1 MKFPKQFLTVV
12 LNESLSSAY
21 PVADV
26 WKTTL
31 FLRQTGVMNRGLS
44 FQEFKIPWNHFM
56 IFLVIVSS
64 STSWYS
70 ISVF

>member
-1 MKFPKQFLTVV
+1 MNITYGERNYTHSGTNKKLVEMKFPKQFLTVV

-44 FQEFKIPWNHFM
+44 FQEFKIP
-56 IFLVIVSS
+56 
-64 STSWYS
+64 
-70 ISVF
+70 